1 MKECYAPQI
10 ENFEKAA
17 QRSLRVVSNPGGWLR
32 IRPITALY
40 LPSNGFS
47 GMYVKLRYGS
57 EAIVS
62 RTVPTPVNPEWSSD
76 NDDLRQDR
84 VQNQESRRKRYQE
97 GQVGTPASKNEA
109 NGFLNGLMP
118 EESQYFSNNDNE
130 NDLEINVQALKTDGS
145 LRLSVVG
152 VKVNSKEELG
162 VLHIPL
168 ADAICCCTEN
178 YDDQDTDGYVRWYPL
193 TDPKWTDS
201 VDVDVR
207 DSHRSVMTEEKHSE
221 VFSRNYTKCIK
232 LAMWWEK
239 DEKNTLHISNPR
251 NNANKLHNFTQS
263 YFHASLNGISA
274 AIIDSFKARELLSI
288 AFTNI
293 DVRNL
298 VTKPKTWFGFALGN
312 IQIDH
317 HDKNALE
324 PVVLGPTPV
333 MHPQPTIQFLAEKD
347 NIKSK
352 SNIDSFKHIAIQLEE
367 LDLRIEENWVFDLWD
382 MYTHLKKKL
391 NAMQR
396 SITRSTAGKSADY
409 VGKLNFGGVGFTEKT
424 SNPLQIGEIAKAIKD
439 TQREKHEIEN
449 EAKIVKKI
457 YIDELMLGSVKLN
470 ITYTKSLRNLPVI
483 HQNGKKKD
491 SMTEHR
497 RAEIF
502 RLWSELGHDE
512 DWTAGS
518 IGKSRSFPEV
528 VSAIFPPISAAP
540 VRVNGKALNNVF
552 ETWSELVVTLKNYY
566 SREIILQFYKIV
578 GSVDIVG
585 NPTMFVNS
593 LLKGARDFVV
603 IPIQEFLRSPKDPS
617 RLGIGVA
624 KGTLSLFSHSFSGL
638 FGFVSRVSIGA
649 FFSFLHPIPE

>member
-1 MKECYAPQI
+1 
-10 ENFEKAA
+10 
-17 QRSLRVVSNPGGWLR
+17 
-32 IRPITALY
+32 
-40 LPSNGFS
+40 
-47 GMYVKLRYGS
+47 MYVKLRYGS
-57 EAIVS
+57 ESIVS
-62 RTVPTPVNPEWSSD
+62 RTVPTPVNPEWSSN

-84 VQNQESRRKRYQE
+84 VRNEESSRKRYHE
-97 GQVGTPASKNEA
+97 ARVGTPASNNEA
-109 NGFLNGLMP
+109 GGFLNGLMH
-118 EESQYFSNNDNE
+118 EEFQYFSDNDNE

-168 ADAICCCTEN
+168 ADAICCCTEKF
-178 YDDQDTDGYVRWYPL
+178 DDQDVDAYVRWYPL

-201 VDVDVR
+201 VDVDLR
-207 DSHRSVMTEEKHSE
+207 ESHRNVMTEEKHSE

-239 DEKNTLHISNPR
+239 DEQNTLHISNPG
-251 NNANKLHNFTQS
+251 NKANKLHNFIQS

-298 VTKPKTWFGFALGN
+298 VTKPKTWLGFALGN
-312 IQIDH
+312 IQVDH

-352 SNIDSFKHIAIQLEE
+352 SNIDSFRHIAIQLEE
-367 LDLRIEENWVFDLWD
+367 MDLRIEENWVFDLWD
-382 MYTHLKKKL
+382 MYTHLQKKL

-396 SITRSTAGKSADY
+396 SITRSTAGKSTEHI
-409 VGKLNFGGVGFTEKT
+409 GKLNFGGGGGIEKT
-424 SNPLQIGEIAKAIKD
+424 SNPAQIGEIAKAIND
-439 TQREKHEIEN
+439 TQREKKEIEN
-449 EAKIVKKI
+449 EAKVVKKI

-470 ITYTKSLRNLPVI
+470 ITYTKSLRNLPTGTLL
-483 HQNGKKKD
+483 HHNGKKKNF
-491 SMTEHR
+491 MTEHR

-528 VSAIFPPISAAP
+528 ISAIFPPISAAP

-566 SREIILQFYKIV
+566 SREIILQFYKII

-638 FGFVSRVSIGA
+638 FGFVSRVSSCCCC
-649 FFSFLHPIPE
+649 FFFHAISE